1 MIEQIVELK
10 PELKIEPLRDVC
22 VLVDGGVRL
31 HEGRISELV
40 KLLVA
45 LGNAGWRSE
54 LPRSEDTGS
63 VSTAGRSLSVT
74 GNVWK
79 IKGVSIRIVVAA
91 VPKIGASEDGEGI
104 ASLVNACPTESPSSG
119 QLPYWSNTILQAGQL
134 VVEACREAVGSIPR
148 RRCVVL
154 VRVDGCRE
162 PAGIIFGG

>member
-1 MIEQIVELK
+1 MDILEIGMVEQVVELK
-10 PELKIEPLRDVC
+10 SELKIEPLRDVS

-63 VSTAGRSLSVT
+63 VSTAGRSLPVA

-91 VPKIGASEDGEGI
+91 VPKIGAGEDGEGI
-104 ASLVNACPTESPSSG
+104 ASLVNAGT
-119 QLPYWSNTILQAGQL
+119 T
-134 VVEACREAVGSIPR
+134 
-148 RRCVVL
+148 
-154 VRVDGCRE
+154 
-162 PAGIIFGG
+162 